1 MSGPI
6 LTVWSVCCASRLL
19 RPRLARLLCVPS
31 GVSGACGACGAS
43 PSAVCCASRL
53 LRQVRQVRSLSVL
66 DGSLS
71 DFNTWLSGLDA

>member
-1 MSGPI
+1 MSGLI
-6 LTVWSVCCASRLL
+6 LTVWS
-19 RPRLARLLCVPS
+19 
-31 GVSGACGACGAS
+31 
-43 PSAVCCASRL
+43 VCCASRL